1 MVHKMSPE
9 EIRAFIGEGTR
20 TAHLAI
26 VRPDGRPHVSAIW
39 VVRDG
44 EDIVFTTRL
53 ASVKGRN
60 LTRTGFAALSV
71 DDPHP
76 PYSYVALEGPVT
88 IIDDPTELR
97 RWAEII
103 GGRYMGADRAVEFG
117 EQNGIPGEVVC
128 RLRPSHMTG
137 QLAVTDVSETLS
149 S

>member
-1 MVHKMSPE
+1 MVQNMSPD
-9 EIRAFIGEGTR
+9 EIRAFIDEGTR

-39 VVRDG
+39 MIRDG
-44 EDIVFTTRL
+44 EDIVFTTRG

-60 LTRTGFAALSV
+60 LARTGFAALSI

-76 PYSYVALEGPVT
+76 PYSFVALEGPVT
-88 IIDDPTELR
+88 IIDDPAELL

-103 GGRYMGADRAVEFG
+103 GGRYMGADRAVEIG
-117 EQNGIPGEVVC
+117 KLNGIPGEVVC

-137 QLAVTDVSETLS
+137 QAAVTD
-149 S
+149 